1 LPEEELS
8 MSEIL
13 ALLEMVGLLS
23 PAEAA
28 KYLSIGRTKLYA
40 EINSGRLK
48 AKRNGGQTV
57 IAKEELDRYI
67 ADLPDH
73 QPSETS
79 RSAMMRVVQLR
90 RRIAP

>member
-1 LPEEELS
+1 

-28 KYLSIGRTKLYA
+28 KYLNIGKTKLYA

-48 AKRNGGQTV
+48 AKRHQGQTL
-57 IAKEELDRYI
+57 ITKEALDEWI
-67 ADLPDH
+67 ENLPEHKPADT
-73 QPSETS
+73 E
-79 RSAMMRVVQLR
+79 RSAAMRGR
-90 RRIAP
+90 RRGRP